1 MMNCKSNGPQK
12 RIEEIGDICDR
23 SNSIDLLQKF
33 FSSNSG
39 AGGTPTP
46 QEKMAMSGMGI
57 LPVLATA
64 SKRFNILFARRQTQ
78 HLRKVEKGET

>member
-1 MMNCKSNGPQK
+1 MMNCQNNGPQK

-57 LPVLATA
+57 LPVLAT
-64 SKRFNILFARRQTQ
+64 FARGLMT
-78 HLRKVEKGET
+78 